1 MFWPRP
7 ARGKEN
13 HDDIKRKRNSGT
25 LFPAL
30 HNFVSLIKAGNGVM
44 KRGGEWVN
52 RRNGD
57 A

>member
-44 KRGGEWVN
+44 KRGGEWGN
-52 RRNGD
+52 RRSGD